1 MIIKRMLATGMV
13 GCALIVVGGA
23 FAAGTQPQ
31 GAFEGINQSLQSG
44 QQNGDAVV
52 AEEGS
57 LEALKQKTDALAA
70 AIASLRGKSFGT
82 SAETAKLTELD
93 HVVVQL
99 QENVAASSTN
109 PDEIAFL
116 NDEYESVKGQFAQ
129 LGFTVLKRE
138 TSKLVTSTKALQA
151 TATAPEAEV
160 AKLTQILS
168 GATQL
173 KTNVDTAAAQ
183 SNTGQVPPLFEQLQR
198 LQADLG
204 NLQLREDLPLTQYVN
219 PFVGTAMTDTGG
231 GHSGNTNP
239 AAQTPFGM
247 VGFGPDTRGSGSSY
261 GFGSG
266 GYFYGDNAIQFFS
279 MTHLTGPG
287 CKGQA
292 AVAMMPLE
300 STTQPTANGIG
311 FSKAN
316 EAAEAGLYKVKF
328 DNGITTELTSTTRTG
343 MMRVTYADKDKGF
356 FFFDSSRNGFNKTGG
371 ASPATIA
378 VGADGRSVS
387 GQSLAGAFCG
397 GKWQQPVYY
406 YATFD
411 KRLKVPATV
420 SNNRAATLQFD
431 LTATDKT
438 ANIKIGISSVSV
450 ANAKLNLETENPSMS
465 FDQVKAQSVKI
476 WNARLNT
483 IQLDIAKPAV
493 LAAVPADKK
502 TIYLENLKKFYTA
515 LYRVYSGPTV
525 FSDVNGEYRSMK
537 QVNIN
542 APGGDGNLPDRVTE
556 NVANYKFAIG
566 GVETSAKAH
575 YSGFSMW
582 DTYRGMAQTI
592 AFLAPEASDMMQS
605 LVADAE
611 QCGAIPHW
619 VDGSEDTTPM
629 WGEHGVNVIAGSY
642 AFGARKFDIEKARK
656 HMLKGATDPT
666 SRCNNIL
673 SRQGVLSEFLQL
685 GYVAGSSDVSAST
698 TLETVITDQ
707 AAASFMKATSD
718 PNTGEIDKLFTRARN
733 WTNIWRDDQKKLSAR
748 TSSGSYSSGGFHE
761 GTEPHYLW
769 TFPYDWSAVVEKLG
783 GKQAALARLNK
794 LFVFDESNPFKGREP
809 TPQQLNSGEGG
820 STFYIGNE
828 PSFPAPWAYNWAGS
842 PKHAQY
848 ILPLIMRKNFAV
860 SPGGLPGND
869 DMGATSG
876 WYVMAALGLYPTI
889 PSEAGFAVSTP
900 QFAGSTVWLVSG
912 KKLRIETDK
921 QAILDDVRYI
931 SEMKLNGTVYQG
943 SWLPF
948 GKIENGG
955 TLSYTLSAEPTT
967 WGEGEALTPPSG
979 PNADYTQP
987 TARPVEATQMVK

>member
-1 MIIKRMLATGMV
+1 MIIKKMLAAGMV
-13 GCALIVVGGA
+13 GCVFFVACG
-23 FAAGTQPQ
+23 AAG
-31 GAFEGINQSLQSG
+31 AQSSG
-44 QQNGDAVV
+44 GTSQQNAATT
-52 AEEGS
+52 AEDGA

-70 AIASLRGKSFGT
+70 ALASLRGASFGT
-82 SAETAKLTELD
+82 TAETAKLAELD
-93 HVVVQL
+93 RVAVQL

-116 NDEYESVKGQFAQ
+116 NDEYESLKGQFAG

-138 TSKLVTSTKALQA
+138 TGKLVTSAKARQE
-151 TATAPEAEV
+151 TVTAPDDEVKKLAEIV
-160 AKLTQILS
+160 TA
-168 GATQL
+168 ATQL
-173 KTNVDTAAAQ
+173 KTNVDLAAGQ
-183 SNTGQVPPLFEQLQR
+183 SNTGQISPLFTQLQT
-198 LQADLG
+198 LLVQLG
-204 NLQLREDLPLTQYVN
+204 GLQLREDLALTQYVN

-261 GFGSG
+261 GYGSG
-266 GYFYGDNAIQFFS
+266 GYYYGDNAIQFFS

-300 STTQPTANGIG
+300 STTQPTTSGIG
-311 FSKAN
+311 FNKAD

-328 DNGITTELTSTTRTG
+328 NNGITAELTSTTRTG

-356 FFFDSSRNGFNKTGG
+356 FFFDSSRNGFNKGGG
-371 ASPATIA
+371 ASPATIQ
-378 VGADGRSVS
+378 VGVDGRSVS

-397 GKWQQPVYY
+397 GKWQQPVFY

-411 KRLKVPATV
+411 KKLRVPATV
-420 SNNRAATLQFD
+420 SNDRAATLQFD
-431 LTATDKT
+431 LTATDKV

-450 ANAKLNLETENPSMS
+450 ANAKLNLEAENANMS
-465 FDQVKAQSVKI
+465 FDQVKAQSVKT
-476 WNARLNT
+476 WNKRLNT

-493 LAAVPADKK
+493 LAAVPADKQPA
-502 TIYLENLKKFYTA
+502 YLDNLRKFYTA

-525 FSDVNGEYRSMK
+525 FSDVNGDYRSMK
-537 QVNIN
+537 QVDIN
-542 APGGDGNLPDRVTE
+542 APGGDGNLPSRVTE
-556 NVANYKFAIG
+556 NVANYKFTIDG
-566 GVETSAKAH
+566 EETSAKAH

-605 LVADAE
+605 LVADAQ
-611 QCGAIPHW
+611 QCGALPHW

-629 WGEHGVNVIAGSY
+629 WGDHGVNVIAGSY
-642 AFGARKFDIEKARK
+642 AFGARKFDIEKARQF
-656 HMLKGATDPT
+656 MLKGATDA
-666 SRCNNIL
+666 SSKCNNIL
-673 SRQGVLSEFLQL
+673 SRQGVLLEFQQL
-685 GYVAGSSDVSAST
+685 GYVAATSDVSAST
-698 TLETVITDQ
+698 TLETVISDQ
-707 AAASFMKATSD
+707 AAASFMKATND
-718 PNTGEIDKLFTRARN
+718 PNTVERDKLFVRAGN
-733 WTNIWRDDQKKLSAR
+733 WANIWRADQKKLSAR
-748 TSSGSYSSGGFHE
+748 SANGSYSSGGFHE

-769 TFPYDWSAVVEKLG
+769 TFPYDWTAVVDKLG
-783 GKQAALARLNK
+783 GKPAALSRLNK
-794 LFVFDESNPFKGREP
+794 LFVFDESNPFKGKEP

-848 ILPLIMRKNFAV
+848 VLPLIMRKNFAV
-860 SPGGLPGND
+860 SAGGLPGND

-876 WYVMAALGLYPTI
+876 WYVMAALGLYPVI

-900 QFAGSTVWLVSG
+900 QFSGSTVWLVSG

-921 QAILDDVRYI
+921 QAMLDDVRYI
-931 SEMKLNGTVYQG
+931 SEMKLNGATYQG

-955 TLSYTLSAEPTT
+955 TLTYTLSAEPTS
-967 WGEGEALTPPSG
+967 WGEGDALTPPSG
-979 PNADYTQP
+979 ANADYTQP
-987 TARPVEATQMVK
+987 TAKPVEATQQ